1 MDGLEVLY
9 WLSGWMDWRQL
20 PLPQSTLPLAAMSSS
35 LANRQEQNNL
45 SYQILLSPPPPS
57 ELFPPSP
64 PSGPQRLT
72 SPPPQPSLTVSPST
86 AVADKSELGYLGQ
99 AKDILA
105 LGLGVVR
112 KGEF

>member
-1 MDGLEVLY
+1 
-9 WLSGWMDWRQL
+9 MDWRRAL
-20 PLPQSTLPLAAMSSS
+20 LPIAPPPLPSFVVCLV
-35 LANRQEQNNL
+35 ANRQEQSNL
-45 SYQILLSPPPPS
+45 SYQILLSPPPPA

-86 AVADKSELGYLGQ
+86 AVADKSEIGYLGQ